1 MYPNLRAEMG
11 RRNVDLST
19 LAEAL
24 GITLQT
30 VSRKFNGKNDWTYH
44 EAVKVKRY
52 LDVDMPIEE
61 LFEEKEEEEVM

>member
-11 RRNVDLST
+11 RKNVDLST

-44 EAVKVKRY
+44 EAVAVKNY
-52 LDVDMPIEE
+52 LSVDIPLEE
-61 LFEEKEEEEVM
+61 LFEEEEAM